1 MRLSEIKG
9 ENAIDVLAD
18 MLDPLTE
25 MLADPK
31 VKEVAR
37 SKSPTLIKASK
48 ILKYQKKAVLEML
61 AVLNQTPVEEFKPSL
76 LELPIMLAELI
87 NDIKENK
94 ELISLFQSQ
103 GQMITD
109 APFGPATE
117 NIKGTEE
124 I

>member
-61 AVLNQTPVEEFKPSL
+61 AILNQTPVEEFKPSL
-76 LELPIMLAELI
+76 LELPLMLTELI

-109 APFGPATE
+109 APFGPAME
-117 NIKGTEE
+117 NIKETEE

>member
-18 MLDPLTE
+18 ILDPLTE
-25 MLADPK
+25 MLADPN
-31 VKEVAR
+31 VKKVAR

-61 AVLNQTPVEEFKPSL
+61 AILNQTPVDEFNPSL
-76 LELPIMLAELI
+76 LELPIMLVDLLNDVSENEELA
-87 NDIKENK
+87 
-94 ELISLFQSQ
+94 SLFQSQ

-117 NIKGTEE
+117 ITTETEE

>member
-18 MLDPLTE
+18 ILDPLTE
-25 MLADPK
+25 ILADPK

-37 SKSPTLIKASK
+37 SNGPTLIKASK

-61 AVLNQTPVEEFKPSL
+61 AILNQTPAEEFKPSL
-76 LELPIMLAELI
+76 LELPLMLTELI
-87 NDIKENK
+87 NDVKENK

-103 GQMITD
+103 GQMIKD

-117 NIKGTEE
+117 NIKETEE